1 MLWMPVSDLSFISER
16 ILLIFGSFCRIGF
29 TSRCESSLL
38 FGSQLLSGGQAQF
51 VRVPKAGGTLFKIP
65 PDQATSKEDMDRWNS
80 LSDGSLLL
88 LADILPTGV
97 FAVTQALQHPNI
109 LPVIN
114 SQPFPVASFVG
125 ATESE
130 KSSMHLLTDGLPPLT
145 EKDKQLTIAVIGLG
159 PVGLV
164 RHLAYTCICIF

>member
-1 MLWMPVSDLSFISER
+1 M
-16 ILLIFGSFCRIGF
+16 GF

-38 FGSQLLSGGQAQF
+38 FGSQALPGGQAQY

-65 PDQATSKEDMDRWNS
+65 PNRANSTEEIARWNS
-80 LSDGSLLL
+80 ISNASLLL

-109 LPVIN
+109 LPILN
-114 SQPFPVASFVG
+114 SKPFPTSSFTQG
-125 ATESE
+125 SATEQ
-130 KSSMHLLTDGLPPLT
+130 SSVTLLTDDLPPLT
-145 EKDKQLTIAVIGLG
+145 DADKKLTIAVIGLG

-164 RHLAYTCICIF
+164 ST